1 MSNLLIKDQAGFH
14 VEKGA
19 VFEAGLRSSLDAGTD
34 NLSFKHWDG
43 LEQSATAD
51 TLWLEPRTRTSGIT
65 AGIAARIA
73 GAAFAGGAKGRRDSG
88 KAGKR
93 VREINGKVSKSII
106 SYVQWLHGIERRLG

>member
-1 MSNLLIKDQAGFH
+1 LSNLLIKDQAGFH

-65 AGIAARIA
+65 AGRAPLRIHCGWNRARA
-73 GAAFAGGAKGRRDSG
+73 PAESRP
-88 KAGKR
+88 
-93 VREINGKVSKSII
+93 V
-106 SYVQWLHGIERRLG
+106 